1 MYLHTR
7 TYVCKLKNSEEA
19 FSFIVDC
26 KVSTDHRAKKKKK
39 TKLKMRFT

>member
-1 MYLHTR
+1 MYLRTR
-7 TYVCKLKNSEEA
+7 TYVCKVKNSEA

-39 TKLKMRFT
+39 LN